1 MEAYNL
7 QTRLNRW
14 TNQLNLAHA
23 KVNLMSSSYELYV
36 RSVLLSCHLALDSSF
51 CNLPFSWQRVG
62 EILIQKF
69 AISRPVIASYS
80 DKHG

>member
-51 CNLPFSWQRVG
+51 LDIFPFVGKELVRYLSKNLPLAG
-62 EILIQKF
+62 
-69 AISRPVIASYS
+69 P
-80 DKHG
+80 